1 MKPIINRH
9 MFTQSGA
16 DSGSITMLST
26 VVHKFSEPGDYHGN
40 IIKGQ
45 NVVGHFTLSVGK
57 RQEAYVQSPAPST
70 QVHIDLRLLDT
81 PVAHRL
87 EGPGMAGSRFTVGP
101 DGYALFKASAGP
113 GGYAVEVYKERT
125 KVFDSRELKEDD
137 LLHVLVLR
145 PGTYSV
151 VNTLTNARAE
161 LVVAYPDRIP
171 KNPEPVRIECTK
183 SAIAPE
189 RISIKPMQG
198 LVFNFKAPSR
208 IKIDL
213 VRPEDRPPAEEK
225 VRQVHP
231 LPKERKVS
239 PSGKKVLRRFRITPR
254 NMSAQNAK

>member
-26 VVHKFSEPGDYHGN
+26 VVHKFAEPGDYHGN

-45 NVVGHFTLSVGK
+45 DVVGHFTLSVGK
-57 RQEAYVQSPAPST
+57 KQDAQAHLPAPST
-70 QVHIDLRLLDT
+70 QVHIDLRQLDT

-87 EGPGMAGSRFTVGP
+87 EGEGISGSRFTVGP
-101 DGYALFKASAGP
+101 EGYAVFKASAGP

-125 KVFDSRELKEDD
+125 KVFDSCELKEDD

-151 VNTLTNARAE
+151 VNTLTNARVE

-183 SAIAPE
+183 NTITPD

-198 LVFNFKAPSR
+198 LIFSFKAPSR

-213 VRPEDRPPAEEK
+213 VRPEDRPPAEER
-225 VRQVHP
+225 VRP
-231 LPKERKVS
+231 ARLLPKERVMS

-254 NMSAQNAK
+254 NAPAQNS